1 VRLCIR
7 VRPGAGRTVVG
18 GRYGEGE
25 DAALVVAVRERAIDG
40 AATEAALRAVADA
53 FGVPRA
59 RVRLVTGRAARTKV
73 IELEAPEAAVTDR
86 LRRLQDGPDTGGR
99 F

>member
-1 VRLCIR
+1 MRLCIR

-25 DAALVVAVRERAIDG
+25 DSARVVAVRERAVDG
-40 AATEAALRAVADA
+40 AATE
-53 FGVPRA
+53 
-59 RVRLVTGRAARTKV
+59 V
-73 IELEAPEAAVTDR
+73 IELKAPEGAVTDR
-86 LRRLQDGPDTGGR
+86 LRRLLDGPDTGGR